1 MSQSLGRTIRNSIT
15 LYIRDGQGRDGY
27 IAYNNGGFWKDP
39 DGIGIK
45 KLEYDHPIHSNFHS
59 LIHPPA
65 PFNYIR
71 DGSGRDNYIA
81 YNNGG
86 LTKGF
91 VPNFKMDLIT
101 FLRNDNEK
109 IPLSHRKKYIL
120 NKREISHLGIL
131 KKIQNGVIKR
141 LYENEKGKFIP
152 VKIIRNNKNDDNNLP
167 QLNSS
172 RSVNFIRKYDSYNNK
187 LNKSKLFNSSCI
199 NFKLKPVFVNRNH
212 LTSSRSTKNRIS
224 IFKDES

>member
-45 KLEYDHPIHSNFHS
+45 KLQYDHPIHSTFHS

-91 VPNFKMDLIT
+91 VPNFKVNLIS
-101 FLRNDNEK
+101 FLRNEK
-109 IPLSHRKKYIL
+109 DKVPLTQRKKYIL
-120 NKREISHLGIL
+120 SKREISHLGIL

-141 LYENEKGKFIP
+141 LYDNEKGKFLH
-152 VKIIRNNKNDDNNLP
+152 VKHIRNCDCDDNNLP
-167 QLNSS
+167 KLNSS
-172 RSVNFIRKYDSYNNK
+172 RSVNAIIKYKSFNK
-187 LNKSKLFNSSCI
+187 TLNKFQPKNSSCV
-199 NFKLKPVFVNRNH
+199 NLKLKPVFVNRNH
-212 LTSSRSTKNRIS
+212 LTTSRSAKNNIS
-224 IFKDES
+224 ISNNEY

>member
-45 KLEYDHPIHSNFHS
+45 KIEYDHPIHSNFHS

-91 VPNFKMDLIT
+91 VPNFKVNLIS
-101 FLRNDNEK
+101 FLRNEK
-109 IPLSHRKKYIL
+109 DKVPLTQRKKYIL
-120 NKREISHLGIL
+120 SKREISHLGIL

-141 LYENEKGKFIP
+141 LYDNEKDKFFP
-152 VKIIRNNKNDDNNLP
+152 VKIIRNHKNDDNNLP

-172 RSVNFIRKYDSYNNK
+172 RSVNSIRKHDSINK
-187 LNKSKLFNSSCI
+187 TLNKNRKIYSSCA

-212 LTSSRSTKNRIS
+212 LTTSKSTKNRIA
-224 IFKDES
+224 IINNES